1 MDHSLLIQP
10 LAVAVFREEAES
22 RPPAGRRERSV
33 MLLVTGFR
41 PQLYMREREAD
52 GAEAYENRKR
62 QRRQREDRVET
73 FGDE

>member
-1 MDHSLLIQP
+1 
-10 LAVAVFREEAES
+10 
-22 RPPAGRRERSV
+22 